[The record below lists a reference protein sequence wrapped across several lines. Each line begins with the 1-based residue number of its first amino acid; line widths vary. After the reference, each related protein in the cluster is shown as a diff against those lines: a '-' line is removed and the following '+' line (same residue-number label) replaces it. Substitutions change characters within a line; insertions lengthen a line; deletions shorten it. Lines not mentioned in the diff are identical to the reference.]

1 LISWSGTRSPDS
13 VVAAQRMWMG
23 EAVGHAG
30 DGGIA
35 AHKLRETLLRDGAVA
50 AVSRAREADEQHV
63 VVAQRCPN
71 PNANVPDQI
80 APRATT

>member
-1 LISWSGTRSPDS
+1 MERSEAPLTVLGF
-13 VVAAQRMWMG
+13 VVAVEDLA
-23 EAVGHAG
+23 
-30 DGGIA
+30 
-35 AHKLRETLLRDGAVA
+35 AVA

-71 PNANVPDQI
+71 PNASVPDQI